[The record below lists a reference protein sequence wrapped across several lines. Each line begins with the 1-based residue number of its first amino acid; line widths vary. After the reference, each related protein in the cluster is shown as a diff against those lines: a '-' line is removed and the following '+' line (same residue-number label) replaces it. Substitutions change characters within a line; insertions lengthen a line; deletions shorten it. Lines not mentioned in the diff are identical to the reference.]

1 MRFFK
6 STPALVTA
14 CLFLLCLL
22 TLAACGGGIGGSG
35 ATPQGTMRVSVTDA
49 PACGYDEV
57 NVTITKVRVHQSTSA
72 VDSDAGWSEITL
84 ATPRRLDLLTLT
96 NGALVELGQTLLPAG
111 KYTQLRLVLAEN
123 TSAAPFANSV
133 IPTGG
138 AETAL
143 TTPSGSQTGIK
154 INLDADVPADKI
166 ADVVLDFDACKSV
179 VKRGASGQYNLKPVI
194 SATTALSDA
203 GLRVVG
209 YVAPSIAVG
218 STSVSLQSAG
228 VTVKATVP
236 DADGRFV
243 LYPVPVGTYDL
254 VITSAGHVTT
264 VLTGVPVTTTSF
276 TTLNAAALPINPPA
290 ATTLPVLGTVTPAT
304 ATVRALTTLTGGPT
318 IETAWAPVDGTT
330 GAFGFALPIE
340 APVKASYAAG
350 VTPVFTAD
358 TAAASKYTLEANSA
372 GSLLTQVIDVTAAV
386 PVISFLFP

>member
-1 MRFFK
+1 MRFFR

-57 NVTITKVRVHQSTSA
+57 NVTITKIRVHQSASA
-72 VDSDAGWSEITL
+72 VDSDAGWSEISL

-138 AETAL
+138 TETAL

-194 SATTALSDA
+194 SATTVLSDA
-203 GLRVVG
+203 GLRVIG

-228 VTVKATVP
+228 VIVKATAP

-254 VITSAGHVTT
+254 VITSAGHVPT

-276 TTLNAAALPINPPA
+276 TTLNGASLPINPPV
-290 ATTLPVLGTVTPAT
+290 ATTLPVLGTVTPPT

-340 APVKASYAAG
+340 APVKASYASG
-350 VTPVFTAD
+350 VAPVFTAD
-358 TAAASKYTLEANSA
+358 TAAAGKYTLEANSA
-372 GSLLTQVIDVTAAV
+372 GSLLTQVIDVNAAV